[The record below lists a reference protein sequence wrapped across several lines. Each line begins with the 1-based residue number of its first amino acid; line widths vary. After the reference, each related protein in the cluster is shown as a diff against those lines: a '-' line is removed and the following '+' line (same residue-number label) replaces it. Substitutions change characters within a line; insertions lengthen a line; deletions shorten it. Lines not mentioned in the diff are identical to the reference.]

1 MKDSDSTLAQ
11 FDQAGAERLEKIY
24 LTPDVVQQ
32 REQIFQLLDVK
43 RGMKALDI
51 GCGPGLTTLALA
63 NAVGASGHVDAID
76 IAPPMLQLA
85 ARRCVDAKQV
95 AFHQADVLQL
105 PFADASFDVA
115 LATQVYEY
123 VANIDDALR
132 ELARVMKPGAQVLL
146 VDTDWESCVWA
157 CRDEA
162 RMRRMMHGWSQHI
175 PHPQLPRTLIQRM
188 QRAGFADLQAHTI
201 PLMNMDYSTDTFSG
215 GMMGFIASFVGGL
228 PEYGPQLVADWQA
241 DVQTMQDA
249 GGYFFSLN
257 RYVFVA
263 RKPLG

>member
-1 MKDSDSTLAQ
+1 MSDTDSTLAQ
-11 FDQAGAERLEKIY
+11 FDVAGAERLEKIY

-43 RGMKALDI
+43 PGMKALDI
-51 GCGPGLTTLALA
+51 GCGPGLTSWALA
-63 NAVGASGHVDAID
+63 QAVGGSGHVDAID

-85 ARRCVDAKQV
+85 ARRCTDAKQV

-105 PFADASFDVA
+105 PFADASFDVS

-123 VANIDDALR
+123 VADIDNALH
-132 ELARVMKPGAQVLL
+132 ELARVMKPAAQVLL

-162 RMRRMMHGWSQHI
+162 RMRRMMQGWSQHI

-188 QRAGFADLQAHTI
+188 QRAGFVDVQVHTI
-201 PLMNMDYSTDTFSG
+201 PLLNMNYSIDTFSG
-215 GMMGFIASFVGGL
+215 GMMGFIASFVSGL
-228 PEYGPQLVADWQA
+228 QDYGPQLVADWQA
-241 DVQTMQDA
+241 DVSSMADA

-263 RKPLG
+263 RKQV

>member
-1 MKDSDSTLAQ
+1 MSDTDSTLAQ
-11 FDQAGAERLEKIY
+11 FDVAGAERLEKIY

-43 RGMKALDI
+43 LGMKALDI
-51 GCGPGLTTLALA
+51 GCGPGLTSWALA
-63 NAVGASGHVDAID
+63 QAVGGSGHVDAID

-85 ARRCVDAKQV
+85 ARRCADTKQV

-105 PFADASFDVA
+105 PFADASFDVS

-123 VANIDDALR
+123 VADIDNALH
-132 ELARVMKPGAQVLL
+132 ELARVMKPAAQVLL

-162 RMRRMMHGWSQHI
+162 RMRRMMQGWSQHI
-175 PHPQLPRTLIQRM
+175 PHPQLPRTLMQRM
-188 QRAGFADLQAHTI
+188 QRAGFVDVQVHTI
-201 PLMNMDYSTDTFSG
+201 PLLNMNYSIDTFSG
-215 GMMGFIASFVGGL
+215 GMMGFIASFVSGL
-228 PEYGPQLVADWQA
+228 QDYGPQLVTDWQA
-241 DVQTMQDA
+241 DVSSMADA

-263 RKPLG
+263 RKT

>member
-1 MKDSDSTLAQ
+1 MSDTDSTLAQ
-11 FDQAGAERLEKIY
+11 FDVAGAERLEKIY

-43 RGMKALDI
+43 LGMKALDI
-51 GCGPGLTTLALA
+51 GCGPGLTSWALA
-63 NAVGASGHVDAID
+63 QAVGGSGHVDAMD

-85 ARRCVDAKQV
+85 ARRCADAKQV

-105 PFADASFDVA
+105 PFADASFDVS

-123 VANIDDALR
+123 VADIDNALH
-132 ELARVMKPGAQVLL
+132 ELARVMKPAAQVLL

-162 RMRRMMHGWSQHI
+162 RMRRMMQGWSQHI

-188 QRAGFADLQAHTI
+188 QRAGFVDVQVHTI
-201 PLMNMDYSTDTFSG
+201 PLLNMNYSIDTFSG
-215 GMMGFIASFVGGL
+215 GMMGFIASFVSGL
-228 PEYGPQLVADWQA
+228 QDYGPQLVADWQA
-241 DVQTMQDA
+241 DVSSMADA

-263 RKPLG
+263 RKT

>member
-1 MKDSDSTLAQ
+1 MSDTDSTLAQ
-11 FDQAGAERLEKIY
+11 FDVAGAERLEKIY

-43 RGMKALDI
+43 LGMKALDI
-51 GCGPGLTTLALA
+51 GCGPGLTSWALA
-63 NAVGASGHVDAID
+63 QAVGGSGHVDAID
-76 IAPPMLQLA
+76 IAPPMLQL
-85 ARRCVDAKQV
+85 
-95 AFHQADVLQL
+95 
-105 PFADASFDVA
+105 PFADASFDVS

-123 VANIDDALR
+123 VADIDNALH
-132 ELARVMKPGAQVLL
+132 ELARVMKPAAQVLL

-162 RMRRMMHGWSQHI
+162 RMRRMMQGWSQHI

-188 QRAGFADLQAHTI
+188 QRAGFVDVQVNTI
-201 PLMNMDYSTDTFSG
+201 PLLNMNYSINTFSG

-228 PEYGPQLVADWQA
+228 PDYGPQLVADWQA
-241 DVQTMQDA
+241 DVSSMADA

-263 RKPLG
+263 RKT

>member
-1 MKDSDSTLAQ
+1 MSAKDSTLAQ
-11 FDQAGAERLEKIY
+11 FDVAGAERLEKIY

-43 RGMKALDI
+43 PGMSALDI
-51 GCGPGLTTLALA
+51 GCGPGLTSLVLAQ
-63 NAVGASGHVDAID
+63 AVGNAGHVEAID

-85 ARRCVDAKQV
+85 ARRCAAQPHVK
-95 AFHQADVLQL
+95 FHQADVLQL
-105 PFADASFDVA
+105 PFADASFDVT

-123 VANIDDALR
+123 VADIDNALQ
-132 ELARVMKPGAQVLL
+132 ELARVMKSGAQVLL

-162 RMRRMMHGWSQHI
+162 RMRRMMQGWSQHI
-175 PHPQLPRTLIQRM
+175 PHPQLPRTLVQRM
-188 QRAGFADLQAHTI
+188 QRAGFADVQVHTI
-201 PLMNMDYSTDTFSG
+201 PLLNMHYSIDTFSG
-215 GMMGFIASFVGGL
+215 GMMGFIASFVSGL
-228 PEYGPQLVADWQA
+228 PDYGPQLVADWQA
-241 DVQTMQDA
+241 DVSSMAEA

-263 RKPLG
+263 RKP

>member
-1 MKDSDSTLAQ
+1 MSDTDSTLAQ
-11 FDQAGAERLEKIY
+11 FDVAGAERLEKIY

-43 RGMKALDI
+43 LGMKALDI
-51 GCGPGLTTLALA
+51 GCGPGLTSWALA
-63 NAVGASGHVDAID
+63 QAVGGSGHVDAID

-85 ARRCVDAKQV
+85 ARRCADAKQV

-105 PFADASFDVA
+105 PFADASFDVS

-123 VANIDDALR
+123 VADIDNALH
-132 ELARVMKPGAQVLL
+132 ELARVMKPAAQVLL

-162 RMRRMMHGWSQHI
+162 RMRRMMQGWSQHI

-188 QRAGFADLQAHTI
+188 QRAGFVDVQVHTI
-201 PLMNMDYSTDTFSG
+201 PLLNMNYSIDTFSG
-215 GMMGFIASFVGGL
+215 GMMGFIASFVSGL
-228 PEYGPQLVADWQA
+228 QDYGPQLVADWQA
-241 DVQTMQDA
+241 DVSSMADA

-263 RKPLG
+263 RKQV

>member
-1 MKDSDSTLAQ
+1 MSDTDSTLAQ
-11 FDQAGAERLEKIY
+11 FDVAGAERLEKIY

-43 RGMKALDI
+43 LGMKALDI
-51 GCGPGLTTLALA
+51 GCGPGLTSWALA
-63 NAVGASGHVDAID
+63 QGVGGSGHVDAID

-85 ARRCVDAKQV
+85 ARRCADAKQV

-105 PFADASFDVA
+105 PFADASFDVS

-123 VANIDDALR
+123 VADIDNALH
-132 ELARVMKPGAQVLL
+132 ELARVMKPAAQVLL

-162 RMRRMMHGWSQHI
+162 RMRRMMQGWSQHI
-175 PHPQLPRTLIQRM
+175 PHPQLPRTLMQRM
-188 QRAGFADLQAHTI
+188 QRAGFVDVQVHTI
-201 PLMNMDYSTDTFSG
+201 PLLNMNYSIDTFSG
-215 GMMGFIASFVGGL
+215 GMMGFIASFVSGL
-228 PEYGPQLVADWQA
+228 QDYGPQLVADWQA
-241 DVQTMQDA
+241 DVSSMADA

-263 RKPLG
+263 RKT

>member
-1 MKDSDSTLAQ
+1 MSDKDSTLAQ
-11 FDQAGAERLEKIY
+11 FDVAGAERLEKIY

-43 RGMKALDI
+43 PGMNALDI
-51 GCGPGLTTLALA
+51 GCGPGLTSLALA
-63 NAVGASGHVDAID
+63 QAVGNNGHVDAID

-85 ARRCVDAKQV
+85 ARRCAAQPHVK
-95 AFHQADVLQL
+95 FHQADVLQL
-105 PFADASFDVA
+105 PFADASFDVS

-123 VANIDDALR
+123 VADIDNALH
-132 ELARVMKPGAQVLL
+132 ELSRVMKPGAQVLL

-162 RMRRMMHGWSQHI
+162 RMRRMMQGWSQHI
-175 PHPQLPRTLIQRM
+175 PHPQLPRTLVQRM
-188 QRAGFADLQAHTI
+188 QRAGFADVQVHTI
-201 PLMNMDYSTDTFSG
+201 PLLNMHYSIDTFSG
-215 GMMGFIASFVGGL
+215 GMMGFIASFVSGL
-228 PEYGPQLVADWQA
+228 PDYGPQLVADWQA
-241 DVQTMQDA
+241 DVSSMAEA

-263 RKPLG
+263 RKP

>member
-1 MKDSDSTLAQ
+1 MSDTDSTLAQ
-11 FDQAGAERLEKIY
+11 FDVAGAERLEKIY

-43 RGMKALDI
+43 SGMKALDI
-51 GCGPGLTTLALA
+51 GCGPGLTSWALA
-63 NAVGASGHVDAID
+63 QAVGGSGHVDAID

-85 ARRCVDAKQV
+85 ARRCADAKQV

-105 PFADASFDVA
+105 PFADASFDVS

-123 VANIDDALR
+123 VADIDNALH
-132 ELARVMKPGAQVLL
+132 ELARVMKPAAQVLL

-162 RMRRMMHGWSQHI
+162 RMRRMMQGWSQHI
-175 PHPQLPRTLIQRM
+175 PHPQLPRTLMQRM
-188 QRAGFADLQAHTI
+188 QRAGFVDVQVHTI
-201 PLMNMDYSTDTFSG
+201 PLLNMNYSIDTFSG
-215 GMMGFIASFVGGL
+215 GMMGFIASFVSGL
-228 PEYGPQLVADWQA
+228 QDYGPQLVADWQA
-241 DVQTMQDA
+241 DVSSMADA

-263 RKPLG
+263 RKT

>member
-1 MKDSDSTLAQ
+1 MKDTDSTLAQ

-43 RGMKALDI
+43 SGMQALDI
-51 GCGPGLTTLALA
+51 GCGPGLTILSLAQ
-63 NAVGASGHVDAID
+63 AVGNSGHVDAID

-85 ARRCVDAKQV
+85 ARRCADAKQV

-105 PFADASFDVA
+105 PFANATFDVA

-123 VANIDDALR
+123 VADIDDALR
-132 ELARVMKPGAQVLL
+132 ELWRVMKPGAQVLL

-157 CRDEA
+157 CRDET
-162 RMRRMMHGWSQHI
+162 RMRRMMQGWSQHI

-188 QRAGFADLQAHTI
+188 QRAGFADMQAHTI
-201 PLMNMDYSTDTFSG
+201 PLMNMNYSTDTFSG

-228 PEYGPQLVADWQA
+228 PDFGPQLAADWQA
-241 DVQTMQDA
+241 DVQTMKDA

-257 RYVFVA
+257 RFVFVA
-263 RKPLG
+263 RKPLA

>member
-1 MKDSDSTLAQ
+1 MSDNDSTLAQ
-11 FDQAGAERLEKIY
+11 FDVAGAERLERIY
-24 LTPDVVQQ
+24 LTPDVVRQ
-32 REQIFQLLDVK
+32 REQIFQLLDA
-43 RGMKALDI
+43 RAGMHALDI
-51 GCGPGLTTLALA
+51 GCGPGLTSLALA
-63 NAVGASGHVDAID
+63 QAVGDDGQVDAID

-85 ARRCVDAKQV
+85 ARRCSAHPNVR
-95 AFHQADVLQL
+95 FHQADVLQL
-105 PFADASFDVA
+105 PFSHGVFEVA

-123 VANIDDALR
+123 VADIDAALV
-132 ELARVMKPGAQVLL
+132 ELARVMKSGAQVLL

-162 RMRRMMHGWSQHI
+162 RMRRVMEGWSQHI

-188 QRAGFADLQAHTI
+188 QRAGFVDVQVDTI
-201 PLMNMDYSTDTFSG
+201 PLVNTAYSQDTYSG

-228 PEYGPQLVADWQA
+228 PDYGPQLVADWQA
-241 DVQTMQDA
+241 DVTRMHEA

-263 RKPLG
+263 RKP

>member
-1 MKDSDSTLAQ
+1 MKDTDSTLAQ

-43 RGMKALDI
+43 LGMNALDI
-51 GCGPGLTTLALA
+51 GCGPGLTTLSLA
-63 NAVGASGHVDAID
+63 QAVGSVGHVDAID

-85 ARRCVDAKQV
+85 ARRCADAKQV
-95 AFHQADVLQL
+95 AFHQADVSQL
-105 PFADASFDVA
+105 PFANASFDVA

-123 VANIDDALR
+123 VADVDSALR
-132 ELARVMKPGAQVLL
+132 ELWRVMKPGAQVLL

-162 RMRRMMHGWSQHI
+162 RMRRMMQGWSQHI

-188 QRAGFADLQAHTI
+188 QGAGFADVQAHTI
-201 PLMNMDYSTDTFSG
+201 PLMNMNYSTDTFSG

-228 PEYGPQLVADWQA
+228 PDFGPKLAADWQA
-241 DVQTMQDA
+241 DVQTMKDA

-257 RYVFVA
+257 RFVFVA
-263 RKPLG
+263 RKPLA

>member
-1 MKDSDSTLAQ
+1 MSDKDSTLAQ
-11 FDQAGAERLEKIY
+11 FDVAGAERLEKIY
-24 LTPDVVQQ
+24 LTPDVVLQ

-43 RGMKALDI
+43 PGMSALDI
-51 GCGPGLTTLALA
+51 GCGPGLTSLALA
-63 NAVGASGHVDAID
+63 QAVGNTGHVEAID

-85 ARRCVDAKQV
+85 ARRCAARPHVK
-95 AFHQADVLQL
+95 FHQADVLQL

-123 VANIDDALR
+123 VADVDSALR
-132 ELARVMKPGAQVLL
+132 ELWRVMKPGAQVLL

-162 RMRRMMHGWSQHI
+162 RMRRMMQGWSQHI
-175 PHPQLPRTLIQRM
+175 PHPQLPRTLVQRM
-188 QRAGFADLQAHTI
+188 QHAGFADVQVHTI
-201 PLMNMDYSTDTFSG
+201 PLLNMRYSIETFSG
-215 GMMGFIASFVGGL
+215 GMMGFIASFVSGL
-228 PEYGPQLVADWQA
+228 PDYGPQLVADWQA
-241 DVQTMQDA
+241 DVSSMADS

-263 RKPLG
+263 HKPLA

>member
-1 MKDSDSTLAQ
+1 MSDKDSTLAQ
-11 FDQAGAERLEKIY
+11 FDVAGAERLEKIY

-43 RGMKALDI
+43 PGMNALDI
-51 GCGPGLTTLALA
+51 GCGPGLTSLALA
-63 NAVGASGHVDAID
+63 QTVGNTGHVEAID

-85 ARRCVDAKQV
+85 ARRCSAQPHVK
-95 AFHQADVLQL
+95 FHQADVLQL
-105 PFADASFDVA
+105 PFADACFDVS

-123 VANIDDALR
+123 VADIDNALH

-162 RMRRMMHGWSQHI
+162 RMRRMMQGWSQHI
-175 PHPQLPRTLIQRM
+175 PHPQLPRTLVQRM
-188 QRAGFADLQAHTI
+188 QRAGFVDVQVHTI
-201 PLMNMDYSTDTFSG
+201 PLLNMHYSINTFSG

-228 PEYGPQLVADWQA
+228 PDYGPQLVADWQA
-241 DVQTMQDA
+241 DVSSMADA

-257 RYVFVA
+257 RYVYVA
-263 RKPLG
+263 RKP

>member
-1 MKDSDSTLAQ
+1 MKDTDSTLAQ

-43 RGMKALDI
+43 QGMNALDI
-51 GCGPGLTTLALA
+51 GCGPGLTSLSLAQ
-63 NAVGASGHVDAID
+63 AVGSAGHVDAID

-85 ARRCVDAKQV
+85 ARRCADAKQV
-95 AFHQADVLQL
+95 AFHQADVVQL
-105 PFADASFDVA
+105 PFANASFDVS

-123 VANIDDALR
+123 VADVDSALR
-132 ELARVMKPGAQVLL
+132 ELWRVMKPGAQVLL

-162 RMRRMMHGWSQHI
+162 RMRRMMQGWSQHI

-188 QRAGFADLQAHTI
+188 QGAGFADVQAHTI
-201 PLMNMDYSTDTFSG
+201 PLMNMNYSTDTFSG

-228 PEYGPQLVADWQA
+228 PDFGPKLAADWQA
-241 DVQTMQDA
+241 DVQTMKDA

-257 RYVFVA
+257 RFVFVA
-263 RKPLG
+263 RKPLA

>member
-1 MKDSDSTLAQ
+1 MKDTDSTLAQ
-11 FDQAGAERLEKIY
+11 FDQTGAERLEKIY

-43 RGMKALDI
+43 PGMQALDI

-63 NAVGASGHVDAID
+63 QAVGGSGQVDAID
-76 IAPPMLQLA
+76 IAPPMLAMA
-85 ARRCVDAKQV
+85 ARRCPAQPQV
-95 AFHQADVLQL
+95 KFHQADILHM
-105 PFADASFDVA
+105 PFAAAAFDVA

-123 VANIDDALR
+123 VADIDAALR

-162 RMRRMMHGWSQHI
+162 RMRRMMQGWSRHI
-175 PHPQLPRTLIQRM
+175 PHPQLPRTLQQRL
-188 QRAGFADLQAHTI
+188 QRAGFADVQAHTI
-201 PLMNMDYSTDTFSG
+201 PFMNMACTPDTFSG
-215 GMMGFIASFVGGL
+215 GMMGFIAKFVGDL
-228 PEYGPQLVADWQA
+228 PDFGPQLAADWQA
-241 DVQTMQDA
+241 DVRSMEEA
-249 GGYFFSLN
+249 GGYFFSLS

-263 RKPLG
+263 RKPLD

>member
-1 MKDSDSTLAQ
+1 MSDTDSTLAQ
-11 FDQAGAERLEKIY
+11 FDVAGAERLEKIY

-43 RGMKALDI
+43 LGMKALDI
-51 GCGPGLTTLALA
+51 GCGPGLTSWALA
-63 NAVGASGHVDAID
+63 QAVGGSGHVDAID

-85 ARRCVDAKQV
+85 ARRCADAKQV

-105 PFADASFDVA
+105 PFADASFDVS

-123 VANIDDALR
+123 VADIDNALH
-132 ELARVMKPGAQVLL
+132 ELARVMKPAAQVLL

-162 RMRRMMHGWSQHI
+162 RMRRMMQGWSQHI

-188 QRAGFADLQAHTI
+188 QRAGFVDVQVHTI
-201 PLMNMDYSTDTFSG
+201 PLLNMNYSIDTFSG
-215 GMMGFIASFVGGL
+215 GMMGFIASFVSGL
-228 PEYGPQLVADWQA
+228 QDYGPQLVADWQA
-241 DVQTMQDA
+241 DVSSMADA

-263 RKPLG
+263 RKT